1 MEGMRPQVL
10 EEVLRR
16 AGATFLEG
24 NGEEAP
30 TGRPVTKADLMRDGL
45 TGGAGS
51 AERRRAL
58 QRTLDL
64 PEHLTANALVEVLNR
79 LYGYEAYRRAVEA
92 LEELSE

>member
-1 MEGMRPQVL
+1 
-10 EEVLRR
+10 
-16 AGATFLEG
+16 
-24 NGEEAP
+24 
-30 TGRPVTKADLMRDGL
+30 MRDGL